1 MFRKPRPD
9 ALRLTIPLLLA
20 LVPGAALADPPARFV
35 EHVEALRQDSGAP
48 GLAIAI
54 VEHGETTLSR
64 GWGVRKLGE
73 STAVDADTIF
83 ATGSTGKAFTVAA
96 IATLVDQGKLG
107 WDDKVIDHIPWFQM
121 YDPWVTR
128 EITVRD
134 LMVHRSGLGLGAG
147 DLMFVPRTSLSR
159 KETVE
164 RLRYI
169 KPATSFR
176 SAYAYDNV
184 LYVVLGQLIEE
195 VTGKTWEDYVA
206 AEVLAR
212 GGMTDSTSTYDAR
225 YATENRAFPHARVG
239 DVIRGLGPNSVLD
252 EKNELGR
259 NAMPAGGLAMSA
271 NDLAQWLKIQLAHGA
286 LPSGGR
292 LFSEDAAR
300 EMWAPVTPQPID
312 PWPGDLAPA
321 TPKSSAYA
329 LGWEIENYRG
339 AQMIWHS
346 GGVFGAI
353 TVVVLLPEQD
363 VGFAIVLNSEEAAL
377 RRGLMYELLDH
388 YLGLPDNDWYAKW
401 DSFVD
406 ARLAGGK
413 AALAQMQETPAQVGP
428 SLPPASYAGTYH
440 DPWYG
445 DVVVS
450 ERDGGLWI
458 NFASTPRMEGRLVHY
473 QYDTFRTELTDKAI
487 ENALVTFQLDA
498 RGKVERAKMVA
509 ASPLADF
516 SYDYQDLDL
525 RPVGDTK

>member
-1 MFRKPRPD
+1 MICKRPD
-9 ALRLTIPLLLA
+9 VLRLAIPLLLA
-20 LVPGAALADPPARFV
+20 LVPGFALADPPKGFA
-35 EHVEALRQDSGAP
+35 EHVEQLRQDSGAP
-48 GLAIAI
+48 GIAIAI
-54 VEHGETTLSR
+54 VEHGQTTLSQ
-64 GWGVRKLGE
+64 GWGVRQQAE
-73 STAVDADTIF
+73 SARVDERTIF
-83 ATGSTGKAFTVAA
+83 PTGSTGKAFTVAA

-128 EITVRD
+128 EITIRD

-147 DLMFVPRTSLSR
+147 DLMFVPRTYLSR

-195 VTGKTWEDYVA
+195 VTGKTWEEYMA
-206 AEVLAR
+206 SEVLAR
-212 GGMTDSTSTYDAR
+212 GGMTDSTATYDAR
-225 YATENRAFPHARVG
+225 YATANRALPHGRVG

-252 EKNELGR
+252 ERNELGR

-271 NDLAQWLKIQLAHGA
+271 NDLAQWLKIQLGHGA

-300 EMWAPVTPQPID
+300 EMWTPVTIQPID
-312 PWPGDLAPA
+312 AWPDDLAPA
-321 TPKSSAYA
+321 TPQSSAYA
-329 LGWEIENYRG
+329 LGWDVETYRG
-339 AQMIWHS
+339 ARMIWHS

-353 TVVVLLPEQD
+353 AVVVLLPDQD
-363 VGFAIVLNSEEAAL
+363 VGFAIVINSEEAAL
-377 RRGLMYELLDH
+377 RRGLMYELIDH

-401 DSFVD
+401 DKFVD
-406 ARLAGGK
+406 ARLEGGK
-413 AALAQMQETPAQVGP
+413 AALAQMQDKPAQVGP
-428 SLPPASYAGTYH
+428 SLPLGSYAGTYR

-473 QYDTFRTELTDKAI
+473 QYDTFKTELTDKAV

-498 RGKVERAKMVA
+498 HGKVERAKMVA

-525 RPVGDTK
+525 TPVKDKP

>member
-1 MFRKPRPD
+1 MFRNLRPD
-9 ALRLTIPLLLA
+9 ALRLATLFVLA
-20 LVPGAALADPPARFV
+20 SVPGAALADPPAGFV
-35 EHVEALRQDSGAP
+35 EHVEALREDSGAP
-48 GLAIAI
+48 GIAIAI
-54 VEHGETTLSR
+54 VENGETTLSH

-73 STAVDADTIF
+73 PAAIDADTIF
-83 ATGSTGKAFTVAA
+83 QTGSTGKAFTVAA
-96 IATLVDQGKLG
+96 IATLVDQGKLK
-107 WDDKVIDHIPWFQM
+107 WDDKVVDHIPWFQM

-147 DLMFVPRTSLSR
+147 DLMFVPRTSLTR
-159 KETVE
+159 KQTVE

-195 VTGKTWEDYVA
+195 VTGKTWEEYMA
-206 AEVLAR
+206 SEVLAR
-212 GGMTDSTSTYDAR
+212 GGMSVSTSTYDAR
-225 YATENRAFPHARVG
+225 FATANRAYPHARVSGVLRG
-239 DVIRGLGPNSVLD
+239 DGPLSVLD
-252 EKNELGR
+252 ERDVLGA

-286 LPSGGR
+286 MPDGGR

-300 EMWAPVTPQPID
+300 EMWSPVTPQPID

-321 TPKSSAYA
+321 TPKYSAYA
-329 LGWEIENYRG
+329 LGWDVEEYRG
-339 AQMIWHS
+339 ARMIWHS
-346 GGVFGAI
+346 GGVLGAI
-353 TVVVLLPEQD
+353 SVVVLLPDQD
-363 VGFAIVLNSEEAAL
+363 VGFAVVINSEEAAL

-406 ARLAGGK
+406 SRIAGGK
-413 AALAQMQETPAQVGP
+413 AALAEMRDNPVQVGP
-428 SLPPASYAGTYH
+428 SLPLSAYAGTYR

-458 NFASTPRMEGRLVHY
+458 DFTSTPRMDGKLVHY
-473 QYDTFRTELTDKAI
+473 QYDTFRTAFTESSN

-498 RGKVERAKMVA
+498 RGRIDRVKMVA

-516 SYDYQDLDL
+516 SYDYHDLDL
-525 RPVGDTK
+525 RPVGDAM